1 MTLLFC
7 LSPLGKEH
15 KMLLLFTLGK
25 EQFNEKLGKGRKFTF
40 SWINFQMTQPIWRVH
55 ILYISASL
63 KKKKKILMFFSLR
76 LKSPLFL
83 SILFSLLITML
94 QVNAYHKQMQCEL
107 LQMERSWSFLLRTL
121 YSRLSTSW
129 SELGE
134 NSCEYHMVPASLA
147 PLSHKVC

>member
-63 KKKKKILMFFSLR
+63 KKKKNSHVFLIKAKITSISIYPIFLTYYNASGERIPQTNAVWAATDGEELVISI
-76 LKSPLFL
+76 KNPLFQAVN
-83 SILFSLLITML
+83 ILIGVGGKLMWIP
-94 QVNAYHKQMQCEL
+94 Y
-107 LQMERSWSFLLRTL
+107 
-121 YSRLSTSW
+121 
-129 SELGE
+129 G
-134 NSCEYHMVPASLA
+134 SC
-147 PLSHKVC
+147 